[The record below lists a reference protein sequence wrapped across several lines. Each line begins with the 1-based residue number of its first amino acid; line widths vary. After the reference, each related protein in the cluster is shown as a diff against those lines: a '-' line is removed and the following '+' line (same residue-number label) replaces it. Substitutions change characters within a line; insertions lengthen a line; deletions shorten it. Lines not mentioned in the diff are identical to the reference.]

1 MNIFLKVNEKTFEGI
16 ETDKVPPTYFNTD
29 YTERESMFSMK
40 DGRLLNIRNRC
51 MKIEYEFECKRL
63 GLVGSDTMT
72 REQRRAWELRM
83 IEKYLP
89 PEEYCLF
96 YAFHAMGTAR

>member
-1 MNIFLKVNEKTFEGI
+1 MNVFQKVTDRTFDGI
-16 ETDKVPPTYFNTD
+16 DTDTVPPTYLDKD
-29 YTERESMFSMK
+29 YTEKESMFSMK

-63 GLVGSDTMT
+63 GLLLSDTMT
-72 REQRRAWELRM
+72 KEQRRDWEIRM
-83 IEKYLP
+83 LEKYLP

-96 YAFHAMGTAR
+96 YAFHAMGTVV